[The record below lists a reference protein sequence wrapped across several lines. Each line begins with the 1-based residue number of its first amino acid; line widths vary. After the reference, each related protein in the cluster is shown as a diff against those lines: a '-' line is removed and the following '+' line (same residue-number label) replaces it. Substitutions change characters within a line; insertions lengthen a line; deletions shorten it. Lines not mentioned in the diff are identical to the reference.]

1 MDFLAMMSHE
11 LRTPLNAIAGYAELL
26 ELGLRGPLSEAQ
38 LADVRSIHRNERH
51 LLSLIDE
58 VLMFAKIDAG
68 QVSVDP
74 EPIRLQAA
82 LESVGDLITPQIERK
97 ALRYSIETC
106 DPGIV
111 VFADL
116 EKLQQIMLNLLS
128 NAVKFTGNGGDI
140 IVSGGLDP
148 EHEGFAVVRVRDTGI
163 GIPAD
168 QREAIFQPFVQL
180 DHGLTRT
187 IQGTGL
193 GLAISR
199 DLARA
204 MGGDLHVT
212 GDTAEGEGAEFSLV
226 LPLR

>member
-68 QVSVDP
+68 QMSVDP
-74 EPIRLQAA
+74 EPIRLRAA

-97 ALRYSIETC
+97 ALRYSLETC
-106 DPGIV
+106 DATIV
-111 VFADL
+111 VHADL
-116 EKLQQIMLNLLS
+116 EKLQQIVLNLLS
-128 NAVKFTGNGGDI
+128 NAVKFTSNGGEI

-148 EHEGFAVVRVRDTGI
+148 ERAGFAVVRVRDNGI
-163 GIPAD
+163 GIPFD

-212 GDTAEGEGAEFSLV
+212 GDNGEGEGAEFSLV
-226 LPLR
+226 LPLQ